1 MLGICRGAQS
11 LNLYFKG
18 KLIKVENHVKK
29 KHVLFDIKYKKIISV
44 NSFHDFGFNKKTLGK
59 GLRPLLLSKDNII
72 EYIKHEKYALHGI
85 MWHPEREKNINKFDI
100 KLIKRIF
107 K

>member
-1 MLGICRGAQS
+1 MLKKNMFYLI
-11 LNLYFKG
+11 LN
-18 KLIKVENHVKK
+18 I
-29 KHVLFDIKYKKIISV
+29 KIISV

-85 MWHPEREKNINKFDI
+85 MWHPEREKI
-100 KLIKRIF
+100 
-107 K
+107 